1 MIISHT
7 VNVDGKRRIYLGAQS
22 SIDTWLEPKDDGRR
36 WSVRFNSSDCGYHSR
51 EDILQ
56 AIVGQMNRLARALAV
71 EPERLDD
78 VAFDAIA
85 ALHTA
90 SNTRERRIPSPQRDT
105 IETGFMVTPPGVARS
120 KNDFSAPDFHKYH
133 TKGRS
138 RGHKP

>member
-22 SIDTWLEPKDDGRR
+22 SIDTWLEPKEDGRH
-36 WSVRFNSSDCGYHSR
+36 WSVRFNTSDCGYHSGD
-51 EDILQ
+51 DILK
-56 AIVGQMNRLARALAV
+56 AIVGQMHQLAKALAV
-71 EPERLDD
+71 TPSQLDNIS
-78 VAFDAIA
+78 FDAIA

-90 SNTRERRIPSPQRDT
+90 STTRERRIPSPQRDT
-105 IETGFMVTPPGVARS
+105 IETGYMVTPPGLSRS

-138 RGHKP
+138 RGRKP